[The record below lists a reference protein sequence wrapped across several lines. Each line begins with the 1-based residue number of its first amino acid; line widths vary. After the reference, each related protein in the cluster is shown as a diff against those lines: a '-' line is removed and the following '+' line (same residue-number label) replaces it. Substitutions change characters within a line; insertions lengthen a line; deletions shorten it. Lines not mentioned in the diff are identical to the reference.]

1 MKFMV
6 LVKAN
11 KESEAGVLP
20 KADDISAMMK
30 YNEELS
36 KAGVLLDLAGLQS
49 TSKGAR
55 VRFSGKERIVIDG
68 PFTEAKELVAGYW
81 ILQCKS
87 LAECVEWV
95 KRAPCPGDGEM
106 GEIEIRPLFEMED
119 FPEVHPETLER
130 AARIDQQLKH

>member
-11 KESEAGVLP
+11 SESEAGKP
-20 KADDISAMMK
+20 PTADDISEMMK

-36 KAGVLLDLAGLQS
+36 KAGVLLDLAGL
-49 TSKGAR
+49 TPTAKGAR
-55 VRFSGKERIVIDG
+55 VRFDGTKRTVIDG

-87 LAECVEWV
+87 LAECIEWV
-95 KRAPCPGDGEM
+95 KRAPCPGEGAM

-119 FPEVHPETLER
+119 FPEVHAETVER
-130 AARIDQQLKH
+130 AARIDASLKH